1 MFSSEVDLMPWFIQR
16 KQDGKVETIDEIRD
30 SREAHRLAAE
40 YNLADKSA
48 IHYVSRQPCKAWRE
62 R

>member
-1 MFSSEVDLMPWFIQR
+1 MPWFIQR
-16 KQDGKVETIDEIRD
+16 KQDGKVETIDELRD